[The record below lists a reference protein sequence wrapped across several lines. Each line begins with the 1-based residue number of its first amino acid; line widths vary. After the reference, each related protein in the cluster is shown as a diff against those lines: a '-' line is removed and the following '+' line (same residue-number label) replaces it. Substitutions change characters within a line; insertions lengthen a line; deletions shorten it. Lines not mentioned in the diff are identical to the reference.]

1 MRMGFS
7 FTGVGNREAVT
18 KGRPKRLRSGGL
30 VCGTALA
37 VFFGMALRA
46 QAEPDGC
53 WPVTSGSRVSLM
65 SDAADPDVFLWD
77 SRQRL
82 IDYSAGQ
89 WGDARAIFAHTVLAR
104 PGTSAVVVACES
116 GVAHPRYQS
125 GSQDAI
131 GVRIMSGPYRGRS
144 GWVLSSDVHPL
155 RGSSRDSSVVGTP
168 RN

>member
-1 MRMGFS
+1 MRTGFS
-7 FTGVGNREAVT
+7 FVQVGNRVAVT
-18 KGRPKRLRSGGL
+18 KRRPKRLRSGGL

-37 VFFGMALRA
+37 VFFGLGQPVEA
-46 QAEPDGC
+46 QADGC

-82 IDYSAGQ
+82 IDYAAGQ

-104 PGTSAVVVACES
+104 PGTSAVVVSCES

-125 GSQDAI
+125 GTQDAI